1 MVPAGKG
8 PAALIAFFGLTC
20 IALSITII
28 VLIAEELYPGSGYY
42 QVYYPATNSYS
53 PVFYI
58 DGACLMTNNSV
69 NVCRYGYAVGAI
81 GALSS
86 IVLLV
91 AMCAPPF
98 ITVLMSIFNSIWYLA
113 FAITAT
119 VYNNNIEGD
128 MSIPQ
133 NIRMY
138 NEKYRR
144 DVYALAWTCF
154 AVSFVSLP
162 LALAIKK
169 KEAQHYEP
177 EDKPMA
183 GTAPYPAPGAGY
195 PPASQPAGYPTV

>member
-1 MVPAGKG
+1 MVSASKG

-20 IALSITII
+20 VALSITII

-53 PVFYI
+53 PLFYLE
-58 DGACLMTNNSV
+58 GRCLMSNNSI
-69 NVCRYGYAVGAI
+69 NVCRYGYSVGAI
-81 GALSS
+81 GALTS
-86 IVLLV
+86 IGLLV

-98 ITVLMSIFNSIWYLA
+98 IPIVMAIFNSIWYLA

-119 VYNNNIEGD
+119 VYSNNIEGD
-128 MSIPQ
+128 ESIPE
-133 NIRMY
+133 NIRLY
-138 NEKYRR
+138 NAKYRK

-162 LALAIKK
+162 LALATKK
-169 KEAQHYEP
+169 QSSKP
-177 EDKPMA
+177 EGKTMA
-183 GTAPYPAPGAGY
+183 AEAPYPNAY